1 MGDGHRDG
9 PGFKD
14 AWDVLR
20 IACIIAMGGAYV
32 GGLGFKGAFQASP
45 EALSILLQASPK
57 SQSFLLLS
65 LSSPCSS
72 PLLAKKFHT

>member
-20 IACIIAMGGAYV
+20 IACIIAMGGADV
-32 GGLGFKGAFQASP
+32 GGLGLKGAFQASP
-45 EALSILLQASPK
+45 EALSILSQASP
-57 SQSFLLLS
+57 
-65 LSSPCSS
+65 
-72 PLLAKKFHT
+72 